1 MKRFTQYII
10 VAVIACM
17 TALTAQARTISIN
30 VREVKGDLTEYLRN
44 VGQTANYKDTVVL
57 NFDEGSYI
65 IKGSI
70 IFHSHLVMKGM
81 GQQSTAVVFNKG
93 NDRAGFKAF
102 TDDCFIDVFGTLAH
116 PLSADIS
123 DISFQLQGHNGIW
136 WENSSNYLF
145 KIRHCNKVNIT
156 RVTSRI
162 DNAIST
168 NFDLHVCSNVTVTDC
183 DITNLNNSN
192 GGNDWKEHGV
202 SANQVYGRQG
212 KTRLGSEKLFEVTD
226 RIIKENIEKGS
237 LF

>member
-1 MKRFTQYII
+1 MKNFTQYLI
-10 VAVIACM
+10 VAAIIGMA
-17 TALTAQARTISIN
+17 ALNVQARTISIN

-123 DISFQLQGHNGIW
+123 DISFQLQGHKGIW
-136 WENSSNYLF
+136 WENSRNYIF
-145 KIRHCNKVNIT
+145 
-156 RVTSRI
+156 
-162 DNAIST
+162 
-168 NFDLHVCSNVTVTDC
+168 
-183 DITNLNNSN
+183 
-192 GGNDWKEHGV
+192 
-202 SANQVYGRQG
+202 
-212 KTRLGSEKLFEVTD
+212 
-226 RIIKENIEKGS
+226 
-237 LF
+237 